1 MADPGGLLAD
11 QRRQFILEKV
21 RRDGAVRVAEL
32 VDRLAVSDMTI
43 RRDLDI
49 LARRGVLEKV
59 HGGAVALTGAAGH
72 EPDFASKSTRE
83 SAAKESIAQ
92 AAAARVQPG
101 SVVAVSA
108 GTTAYQ
114 VAARLLDVP
123 RLTVVTNS
131 LPVADLLRATADDR
145 TSVAAPT
152 LILTGG
158 SPTPSA
164 SLVGPV
170 ADLVITS
177 LHVDLLI
184 MGAFGVTEQAGLTTP
199 NLAEAQTN
207 RAFVSSASR
216 VVVVADH
223 SKWGVRGLSGFA
235 ALNEIDCLVTD
246 RQLSGPAQTVLSR
259 TVGELVVA
267 D

>member
-1 MADPGGLLAD
+1 MTDPGVLLAD
-11 QRRQFILEKV
+11 QRRQFILERV

-59 HGGAVALTGAAGH
+59 HGGAVALTGAAGY
-72 EPDFASKSTRE
+72 EPDFESKSTRE

-92 AAAARVQPG
+92 AAAAHVEPG
-101 SVVAVSA
+101 SVVAISA
-108 GTTAYQ
+108 GTTAYE
-114 VAARLLDVP
+114 VATRLLDVP

-131 LPVADLLRATADDR
+131 LPVADLLRASAHDR
-145 TSVAAPT
+145 TSAAVPT

-164 SLVGPV
+164 SLVGPI

-184 MGAFGVTEQAGLTTP
+184 MGTFGVTEQAGLTTP

-216 VVVVADH
+216 VVIVADH
-223 SKWGVRGLSGFA
+223 SKWGVQGLSSFA
-235 ALNEIDCLVTD
+235 PLNEIDCFVTD
-246 RQLSGPAQTVLSR
+246 GQLPATAQAVLTRS
-259 TVGELVVA
+259 VGELVIA